1 MTRYAKMILDIIN
14 NSSDHLTAEQIYL
27 ILKNKNEKVV
37 LATVY
42 NNLAALYKEG
52 LIRKVLVEGCSDR
65 YDRVK
70 RHDHLVCKNCGK
82 IMDITLDDLTATLQ
96 KQLGFNIDSYDLRVN
111 YFCEDCRKMMEE

>member
-52 LIRKVLVEGCSDR
+52 LIRKVLNEGCSDR

>member
-42 NNLAALYKEG
+42 NNLAVLYKEG
-52 LIRKVLVEGCSDR
+52 LIRKVLVEGSTDH

>member
-52 LIRKVLVEGCSDR
+52 LIRKVLVEGSTDH

>member
-42 NNLAALYKEG
+42 NTLAALYKEG
-52 LIRKVLVEGCSDR
+52 LIRKVLTEGCSDR

>member
-52 LIRKVLVEGCSDR
+52 LIRKVL
-65 YDRVK
+65 
-70 RHDHLVCKNCGK
+70 
-82 IMDITLDDLTATLQ
+82 T
-96 KQLGFNIDSYDLRVN
+96 
-111 YFCEDCRKMMEE
+111 

>member
-52 LIRKVLVEGCSDR
+52 LIRKVLTEGCSYR

>member
-52 LIRKVLVEGCSDR
+52 LIRKVLVEGSTDH

-70 RHDHLVCKNCGK
+70 RHDHLVCKNCGM